1 MIRIRLFLAL
11 LIAIGVYRHFEPST
25 RPNPNPVD
33 PTPGPGVEKV
43 LIEYE
48 TAPSPDYTTEQKTAL
63 QNARS
68 GDVQAW
74 TKLNT
79 AESHVLDKDADVS
92 ALDKFWKDAV
102 EAAKVKPLPNISVY
116 NGRRWTVRQ
125 KPIANTADV
134 KASIG
139 MKP

>member
-1 MIRIRLFLAL
+1 MIRVKIILLIVIVAL
-11 LIAIGVYRHFEPST
+11 LVHQYQDVSH
-25 RPNPNPVD
+25 PNPNPDD

-48 TAPSPDYTTEQKTAL
+48 TAPSPDYTTPQKTAL

-79 AESHVLDKDADVS
+79 AETHVLDKDADVS

-102 EAAKVKPLPNISVY
+102 DAAKAKPLPNISVY

-125 KPIANTADV
+125 KPIANTEDV
-134 KASIG
+134 KTSIG